1 MEQLMKKIETVKSD
15 VNMSWKMVKI
25 PEVLFFMEGPGVR
38 NTQFTTKGVKLLNVG
53 NINDGL
59 LDLDSTTKFIS
70 ETEAYG
76 KYKHFLVEEGD
87 LLIASSGIVVDNFH
101 NKITW
106 AKSEDLPLCMNTS
119 TIRFKTLDSNIL
131 DIVFFSYFLKTKLF
145 TDQLRKLITGSAQL
159 NFGPSHL
166 KQISLPLPPL
176 PIQKR
181 IAEILDTADAL
192 KRKDQAL
199 LKKYDELAQA
209 IFIDM
214 FGDPVKNEKG
224 WEVKSL
230 KSITSKI
237 GSGATPTGGKTAYK
251 ATGISLIRSMNVYDF
266 SFKWKD
272 LAFIDN
278 VQASKLN
285 NVEVM
290 SKDVLFNITGAS
302 VCRCSIVPDELLP
315 ARVNQHVAIIRAKTE
330 ILNPIFL
337 NHLLVSNSVKTN
349 LLGVGSGGGAV
360 MEAITKDQLEQF
372 EIIVPPIKLQNDFE
386 QKINNVF
393 RQKDID
399 LKSIE
404 TTNKL
409 FQTLIQK
416 AFKGELVA
424 E

>member
-1 MEQLMKKIETVKSD
+1 MEQLMEQMETVKSD
-15 VNMSWKMVKI
+15 VGMSWEMVKI

-38 NTQFTTKGVKLLNVG
+38 NTQFTTQGVKLLNVG

-59 LDLDSTTKFIS
+59 LDLDATTKFIS
-70 ETEAYG
+70 EKEAYG
-76 KYKHFLVEEGD
+76 KYKHFLVEDGD

-106 AKSEDLPLCMNTS
+106 AKAEDLPLCMNTS

-131 DIVFFSYFLKTKLF
+131 DIRFFSYFLKTKLF

-176 PIQKR
+176 HIQKR
-181 IAEILDTADAL
+181 IAEILDEADAL
-192 KRKDQAL
+192 KRKDQEL

-230 KSITSKI
+230 KSITTKI

-278 VQASKLN
+278 AQASKLN

-330 ILNPIFL
+330 FLNPIFL

-372 EIIVPPIKLQNDFE
+372 EIIVPPIKIQNGFE

-393 RQKDID
+393 GQKDID

-404 TTNKL
+404 TTDNL

-416 AFKGELVA
+416 AFKGELVK
-424 E
+424 

>member
-1 MEQLMKKIETVKSD
+1 MEQMETVKSD
-15 VNMSWKMVKI
+15 VGMSWEMVKI

-38 NTQFTTKGVKLLNVG
+38 NTQFTTQGVKLLNVG

-59 LDLDSTTKFIS
+59 LDLDATTKFIS
-70 ETEAYG
+70 EKEAYG
-76 KYKHFLVEEGD
+76 KYKHFLVEDGD

-106 AKSEDLPLCMNTS
+106 AKAEDLPLCMNTS

-131 DIVFFSYFLKTKLF
+131 DIRFFSYFLNTKLF

-176 PIQKR
+176 HIQKR
-181 IAEILDTADAL
+181 IAEILDEADAL
-192 KRKDQAL
+192 KRKDQEL

-230 KSITSKI
+230 KSITTKI

-278 VQASKLN
+278 AQASKLN

-330 ILNPIFL
+330 FLNPIFL

-372 EIIVPPIKLQNDFE
+372 EIIVPPIKIQNGFE

-393 RQKDID
+393 GQKDID

-404 TTNKL
+404 TTDNL

-416 AFKGELVA
+416 AFKGELVK
-424 E
+424 